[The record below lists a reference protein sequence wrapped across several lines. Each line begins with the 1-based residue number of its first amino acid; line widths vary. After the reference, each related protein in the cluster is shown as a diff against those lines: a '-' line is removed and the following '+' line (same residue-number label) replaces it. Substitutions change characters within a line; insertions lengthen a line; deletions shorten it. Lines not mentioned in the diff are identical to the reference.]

1 MDLVFR
7 VDLTIYLNE
16 DPPLF
21 IPSPQ
26 LCGGSFGLEKMA
38 IPKKESGYTSIAN
51 EILEA
56 FARVY
61 IPSYERRIVDVI
73 LRKTSGFIDSNG
85 NRKIWDRIAY
95 SQFEKFTRI
104 RRQHIHRSILKLLE
118 KKVIERR
125 PLSKRGD
132 YEYRIQKNY
141 YRWIGW
147 SPMQVTKDN
156 KIVTHRGYTKK
167 PIQVTKLSPTQVI
180 TKETKNY
187 IKRSSNRTEE
197 SKFEFSE
204 EAERLAHLFLQRS
217 GVNIL
222 EFKKEHI
229 LKSWIDS
236 IVKLHRIDGEEYS
249 KIEEVILWVTSDAF
263 WRTVCLSP
271 IKFRKNDKNG
281 TRYYDIFAYKMDP
294 PKSKEPIRPSE
305 VVV

>member
-1 MDLVFR
+1 MGAHL
-7 VDLTIYLNE
+7 
-16 DPPLF
+16 
-21 IPSPQ
+21 
-26 LCGGSFGLEKMA
+26 GGRLMA

-56 FARVY
+56 LAR
-61 IPSYERRIVDVI
+61 INLPSYERRIVDVVI
-73 LRKTSGFIDSNG
+73 RKTYGFIDRKG
-85 NRKIWDRIAY
+85 IHKIWDRIAY

-118 KKVIERR
+118 KRVIERR

-132 YEYRIQKNY
+132 YEYRIQRDYDK
-141 YRWIGW
+141 WVGLL
-147 SPMQVTKDN
+147 PLQATKDH
-156 KIVTHRGYTKK
+156 KIVTHLGYTAEPKL
-167 PIQVTKLSPTQVI
+167 VTKLSPIQVI
-180 TKETKNY
+180 TKENKKY
-187 IKRSSNRTEE
+187 IKRASNRTEE
-197 SKFEFSE
+197 SKFEFTE

-222 EFKKEHI
+222 EYKKEHT

-249 KIEEVILWVTSDAF
+249 KIEEVVLWVTSDAF